1 MAVLLVSLVALAFG
15 FFGSMPLAGPIAVLA
30 VSRAAHDRFDEALRI
45 AAGAAVAEGI
55 YAGVA
60 FWGFTTFL
68 ARNALI
74 VPVSHGATAVVLT
87 ALGVRFVFWRMNE
100 AKDAHESRAGTLLLG
115 FTVSML
121 NPTLLLTWSAAV
133 AFLYSRHLE
142 PASALA
148 ALPFGACAAAGI
160 AGWFACLVALM
171 RKYRGKIPGKVL
183 TYGVRAMGVAL
194 IGLGITAG
202 VSLAHW
208 IRDPGE
214 RAKRPGASLSLP
226 SCPGCRSPRPWPPD
240 APPFRS
246 SSTAPTTRT

>member
-1 MAVLLVSLVALAFG
+1 MHVLLVSLVALAFG
-15 FFGSMPLAGPIAVLA
+15 FLGSMPLAGPIAVLT
-30 VSRAAHDRFDEALRI
+30 VSRAAHDRYGEALRI

-68 ARNALI
+68 ARISLI
-74 VPVSHGATAVVLT
+74 VPISHGATALVLT
-87 ALGVRFVFWRMNE
+87 GLGARFIFWRMNE
-100 AKDAHESRAGTLLLG
+100 AEDKHESRSGTLFLG

-142 PASALA
+142 PKSSLA
-148 ALPFGACAAAGI
+148 ALPFGGCAAAGI

-171 RKYRGKIPGKVL
+171 RKYRGKIPSKVL

-194 IGLGITAG
+194 VGLGITAG
-202 VSLAHW
+202 VSLVHW

-214 RAKRPGASLSLP
+214 RVKKPGASLSLP
-226 SCPGCRSPRPWPPD
+226 PCDGSRLPPPWLRGTPPC
-240 APPFRS
+240 RS
-246 SSTAPTTRT
+246 SSTEPTTRT